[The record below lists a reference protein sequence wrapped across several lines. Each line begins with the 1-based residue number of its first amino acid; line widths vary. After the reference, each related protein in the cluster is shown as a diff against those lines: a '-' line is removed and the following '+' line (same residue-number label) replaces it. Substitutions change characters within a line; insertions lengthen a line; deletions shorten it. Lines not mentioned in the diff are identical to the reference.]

1 MEILRYAKALADET
15 RCRLIRLLMDFELN
29 VGEIVQIMNMGQS
42 RVSRHLKIL
51 VDSGLAASRRDGLWT
66 FYAAVPEGRGR
77 LFLSGAA
84 PFFEDDGAA
93 EKDLETA
100 RRLVSERSLLS
111 RRFFDEAAPV
121 WQDLSREILG
131 DFDLAQRVKTLLPA
145 CGTAADLG
153 CGSGALLSALASKA
167 KNVIGVDYSPRMLEA
182 ARERFAGDGRVSLR
196 IGELEHL
203 PLRDGEADC
212 VLLSMALHHLSAPGD
227 GLTEAYRALAPGG
240 RLLVADFD
248 RHENEDLRRRH
259 GDRRLGFATDEMR
272 AFMEQAGFVA
282 ISEAGRA
289 PLTSGLVLVF
299 TTAEK
304 PGNASG
310 AASAQ
315 K

>member
-29 VGEIVQIMNMGQS
+29 VGEIVQIMSMGQS

-66 FYAAVPEGRGR
+66 FYAAVPSGRGR
-77 LFLSGAA
+77 LFLDGAA
-84 PFFEDDGAA
+84 PFFDDGAA

-121 WQDLSREILG
+121 WQDMSREILG
-131 DFDLAQRVKTLLPA
+131 DFDLAARVKTLLPA
-145 CGTAADLG
+145 CATAADLG
-153 CGSGALLSALASKA
+153 CGSGALLSALAAKA
-167 KNVIGVDYSPRMLEA
+167 KTVIGVDYSPRMLEA

-203 PLRDGEADC
+203 PLRDGEANC

-227 GLTEAYRALAPGG
+227 ALAEALRALADGG
-240 RLLVADFD
+240 RILVADFD

-259 GDRRLGFATDEMR
+259 GDRRLGFTSDEMR
-272 AFMEQAGFVA
+272 AFMEQAGFIN
-282 ISEAGRA
+282 ISETGRA
-289 PLTSGLVLVF
+289 PLASGLTLVF
-299 TTAEK
+299 TVAEK
-304 PGNASG
+304 PAG
-310 AASAQ
+310 AAPA
-315 K
+315 